1 MAHGFET
8 QFVISDPVKVV
19 DAIAMWLEQAGLAL
33 TSSNCDLMDIVVPSL
48 DAQATAGIATMRV
61 WSANEI
67 LADKLNQMAA
77 LLSDTAP
84 LLTVKGDAA

>member
-8 QFVISDPVKVV
+8 QFVITDPTKVV
-19 DAIAMWLEQAGLAL
+19 VAVAMWLEQAGLAL

-48 DAQATAGIATMRV
+48 DAKGTAGIASMRV

-77 LLSDTAP
+77 LLSDVEP
-84 LLTVKGDAA
+84 LLIAKGDAA